1 MNRTMSD
8 VFIPLCTRRVFMK
21 AFADSRDLL
30 RWGDIDKATYMDDI
44 VKNIS
49 RFLHLKEEVEGEK
62 HEQ

>member
-1 MNRTMSD
+1 
-8 VFIPLCTRRVFMK
+8 MK

-30 RWGDIDKATYMDDI
+30 RWGDIDKTAYMDDI